1 MKMKMITVI
10 VVVVMISMVGFYVMA
25 ASKPIVNIPLNNVG
39 SSAFRVRTWGIEV
52 WGHAF
57 SEQNGK
63 QIPLYFNVTGYEVLG
78 YWTLHSTLTGTTK
91 WYTTTIVSAGGS
103 GHGAAMFKATGG
115 PNGLYLALMPVNLLN
130 IGSSIRVIGQ

>member
-1 MKMKMITVI
+1 MRRGFVFVLVLIVI
-10 VVVVMISMVGFYVMA
+10 IIFTSCTMA

-39 SSAFRVRTWGIEV
+39 SSAFRVGKWGIEV

-78 YWTLHSTLTGTTK
+78 YWTLRNTPTGSIK
-91 WYTTTIVSAGGS
+91 WYAKTTVSTGGS
-103 GHGAAMFKATGG
+103 GHGAAIFKATGG
-115 PNGLYLALMPVNLLN
+115 PVGGLYLALLPVDPLK
-130 IGSSIRVIGQ
+130 IGSTIRVIGQ